1 MAPGLGRF
9 GGRRNALGRTLTLN
23 GAPYT
28 ITGILPRGFSLPR
41 EVMPTL
47 GGAEDAEVFLPLPL
61 AASAAGVRTHEDY
74 NLIGR
79 LQRGVR
85 LTRAQ
90 AGMDGL
96 TARLRRDH
104 ADFYPPNGGLTFS
117 IVPLLEQVVGDS
129 RRAILILAGAVA
141 CVLLIACANLANL
154 LLARALGRSRE
165 MALRAALGASRGRL
179 IRQLLTES
187 LALSL
192 AGGAVGV
199 LLAAG
204 TLQGIRR
211 LGPASV
217 PRLGAIAVDARVL
230 LFTAGLSFA
239 AGILFGL
246 APAFRASRPDLHAVL
261 KSTASLWGRGNG
273 LRRLLAAGELAL
285 SVILLIGAGLLLRSF
300 ARLLDVHPG
309 FNPKGVLT
317 MGVTMSGRRYANAQ
331 AVRDTYR
338 AVWERL
344 DRLPGVAASG
354 AVSALPLSRMFSWGP
369 ITIEGRVPPPGENFI
384 NADERIVGGRYFE
397 AMRIPVLVRAPLRR
411 ARHVRCSAC
420 GRDRRARRARLLAGR
435 RPGGPPPAPGR
446 RGIVEPAG
454 YDHRR
459 GWAHQAVLA
468 RCR

>member
-1 MAPGLGRF
+1 MLGVRPAAGRLFRPAEDAPGASPTAILSYGAWTRRF

-154 LLARALGRSRE
+154 LLARALGPLARDGAARRARRIPRAPHPATADRKPRALASRRRAGRPARRRNAARHPPAWPGQRAAPRRHRGRRPGPALHGRPVVRRRYPVRTRAGLS
-165 MALRAALGASRGRL
+165 ALRA
-179 IRQLLTES
+179 
-187 LALSL
+187 
-192 AGGAVGV
+192 
-199 LLAAG
+199 
-204 TLQGIRR
+204 
-211 LGPASV
+211 
-217 PRLGAIAVDARVL
+217 
-230 LFTAGLSFA
+230 
-239 AGILFGL
+239 
-246 APAFRASRPDLHAVL
+246 PDLHAVL
-261 KSTASLWGRGNG
+261 KSNG
-273 LRRLLAAGELAL
+273 LP
-285 SVILLIGAGLLLRSF
+285 V
-300 ARLLDVHPG
+300 
-309 FNPKGVLT
+309 
-317 MGVTMSGRRYANAQ
+317 
-331 AVRDTYR
+331 
-338 AVWERL
+338 
-344 DRLPGVAASG
+344 
-354 AVSALPLSRMFSWGP
+354 GP
-369 ITIEGRVPPPGENFI
+369 RQ
-384 NADERIVGGRYFE
+384 R
-397 AMRIPVLVRAPLRR
+397 
-411 ARHVRCSAC
+411 
-420 GRDRRARRARLLAGR
+420 
-435 RPGGPPPAPGR
+435 PAPPSCA
-446 RGIVEPAG
+446 PANLPS
-454 YDHRR
+454 R
-459 GWAHQAVLA
+459 
-468 RCR
+468 